1 MQRLPLNT
9 LPAFRAVAELQN
21 LRAAAERLHLTHSA
35 VSQQIR
41 LLESQLGFPLFERRG
56 RSILLNDSGKVLLRS
71 VQAGLRQFDE
81 GVQAAS
87 AAALGVEHRLRISAL
102 PSFAQRWLLPRIG
115 RWRERY
121 PDIRLEIDA
130 TQQAVDLRRQG
141 FHAALRQGVGPWE
154 GLASECLFDGPL
166 DLFAFCGGAEAHR
179 LAGREPADLM
189 GEPLIGNRELW
200 QSWFAAAGIDA
211 HVTPV
216 AEFNDVGLMLQ
227 ACEQGLGLVLAPEL
241 LAADALVAGNL
252 IRLSPVS
259 VTHPEHQSY
268 HLVYPPRL
276 RDWPPLDALR
286 QWLRTEIDISRQEI
300 GRSRVS
306 WPEAARGPGAPEHRQ
321 S

>member
-9 LPAFRAVAELQN
+9 LPAFRAVADLQN

-35 VSQQIR
+35 VSQQVR
-41 LLESQLGFPLFERRG
+41 LLETQLGFPLFDRRG
-56 RSILLNDSGKVLLRS
+56 RRVVLNDSGKVLLRS
-71 VQAGLRQFDE
+71 VQSALRQLDE
-81 GVQAAS
+81 GMQAAS

-102 PSFAQRWLLPRIG
+102 PSFAQRWLLPRIR

-121 PDIRLEIDA
+121 PDIHLEIDA

-154 GLASECLFDGPL
+154 GLESECLFDGPL
-166 DLFAFCGGAEAHR
+166 SLFAFGSGADAHR
-179 LAGREPADLM
+179 LAGREPADLL
-189 GEPLIGNRELW
+189 GEPLIGGRELW
-200 QSWFAAAGIDA
+200 QSWFAAAGVDA
-211 HVTPV
+211 RIAPV
-216 AEFNDVGLMLQ
+216 AEFNDLGLMLQ

-241 LAADALVAGNL
+241 LAADALVAGSL

-259 VTHPEHQSY
+259 VIHPDHQSY

-286 QWLRTEIDISRQEI
+286 QWLRMEIDVSREEI
-300 GRSRVS
+300 GR
-306 WPEAARGPGAPEHRQ
+306 ARAL
-321 S
+321 